1 MGQFISVVER
11 KVHAKGENKSRFPDE
26 QAIKNHLFEDD
37 YKNLHLLEKIPP
49 FNHKSVKLL
58 YPGCG
63 ADILFPLIYLEK
75 LFPEVT
81 EAEFIFN
88 DVQDNYGLIKTVLDD
103 VGIPFSETANR
114 ILFYWHNTHISLKFI
129 QGSIFFLIDSAPE
142 FDIYFEKVF
151 RIMKDEF
158 PEYEQKVFNKLTQN
172 GVLISDSGFQS
183 LALEKIKVPV
193 ELSSYKEMI
202 IGIKK

>member
-1 MGQFISVVER
+1 MER
-11 KVHAKGENKSRFPDE
+11 KVRAKGENKLVLPED

-37 YKNLHLLEKIPP
+37 YKNLQLLETIPQ
-49 FNHKSVKLL
+49 FEHTSVRLL

-75 LFPEVT
+75 LFPHVT

-88 DVQDNYGLIKTVLDD
+88 DVQDNYGLIKTILDD
-103 VGIPFSETANR
+103 VGIPFSKVKNR
-114 ILFYWHNTHISLKFI
+114 VLFYWNEKHISLKFV

-158 PEYEQKVFNKLTQN
+158 PEYEQKVFSKLKQN
-172 GVLISDSGFQS
+172 GVVISDSGFQS
-183 LALEKIKVPV
+183 VALEKLSVPT
-193 ELSSYKEMI
+193 ELSSYKEMV
-202 IGIKK
+202 IGVKK